1 MLHLVAVPPWGGGRL
16 RASCPHSAGPWGVL
30 YRTGAGGG
38 QAKGIV
44 SPQHR
49 SLEGVLY
56 RTGAVARWF
65 SSTPEKGQGR
75 GL

>member
-1 MLHLVAVPPWGGGRL
+1 MLYRTVAEGRQAKGVMSPQRRSL
-16 RASCPHSAGPWGVL
+16 EGVL

-38 QAKGIV
+38 QAKGV
-44 SPQHR
+44 MSPQHR
-49 SLEGVLY
+49 SLAGVLY